1 MKTFKLLFTALLLL
15 CCVAVN
21 AIDIKVDSI
30 YYSVTSFSGKTVEVV
45 SGENKY
51 TGDVVIPDS
60 VAIHVPNDYFA
71 LEDWKSEE
79 NLCC

>member
-30 YYSVTSFSGKTVEVV
+30 YYSVTSFS
-45 SGENKY
+45 S
-51 TGDVVIPDS
+51 S
-60 VAIHVPNDYFA
+60 R
-71 LEDWKSEE
+71 LR
-79 NLCC
+79 